1 MFGNVRGWGK
11 RRGAAGGAA
20 RCAFVSRRRPHGRA
34 LDCLELEDR
43 IVLSGSPI
51 AVDTTSVGT
60 SNGNV
65 TSLTWAH
72 TVNAGS
78 NGVLV
83 VSVAPLHEAQPSNA
97 ITSVTY
103 AGQALTKIVAASGTS
118 VDAELWYLLSPQAG
132 TNNVVVT
139 VNGSA
144 DVVAAATDYF
154 NVSQTTPLGTPASAN
169 GQSAS
174 PSVTATSATGQLVV
188 DALAFC
194 ADMAPASPSG
204 SGQTQL
210 WNSNSGTGSGSDSF
224 GAGSYVDGAAS
235 VTMSWSVSQS
245 DYWAEAAVGLIPA
258 YLPGTPTITAPAS
271 GSLNENTSLV
281 FSGAGGNPI
290 SISDPVSAGPT
301 QASLSVASGTLTLA
315 STTGLTITAGAN
327 STAAMTIEGT
337 PADINTALDSLTYA
351 PTINYA
357 GSDSLAIAYDN
368 PSDSETANAAVG
380 LSVLSTTPINTVPGA
395 QTTNA
400 NTPLVFSSGSG
411 NQISVAEQAGNPLQ
425 ETLTAT
431 NGTLTLSGTTG
442 LTFTSVTGAGVA
454 TMTFTG
460 KIVDINNALD
470 GLSYQPTNNYYGA
483 AGVQIISTDNIAA
496 GGPMSDTNSVAV
508 TVNAGAQPT
517 GSVPGPQTT
526 NENTALVF
534 SAGNG
539 NQLQIVDGNFGS
551 VPTVTLSASDGTL
564 TLGGTTNLTFTSG
577 TGTGDATMTF
587 SGTVADINSALATVT
602 YQPTNNYSGADAVQI
617 TTTDSAAS
625 PASSTSS
632 VNVTINHVNVVPVN
646 TVPGPQTTN
655 ENTALVF
662 SSGNSNQITVSD
674 SAAGNNRLQ
683 ETLTAT
689 DGTLT
694 LSSTTGL
701 TFTSGTGAGDATM
714 TFTGTITDINNALD
728 GLSFQPTGN
737 YFGAASVQIASTDYT
752 GSGGPQTATN
762 TVNVAVNHVNAMPVN
777 TVPGLQTTNENT
789 ALVFSSGNG
798 NRISIADPAAG
809 NDPLEETLTATDGTL
824 TLSSTT
830 GLTFT
835 TGTGAGDATMTFTG
849 TVADINNALDGL
861 SFQPSS
867 NYFGAAAS
875 VQIASTDYTGS
886 GGPQTAT
893 NTVNVAVG
901 HVNATP
907 VNTVP
912 GPQSTNENTALVF
925 SSGGSNQ
932 ISVSDSA
939 AGNNSLQETLSA
951 TNGTL
956 TLNGTTGLTFTAGTG
971 AGDTTMTFT
980 GTITDINNALDGLS
994 FQPTSNYFGAASV
1007 QIASSDYTGSGGPRT
1022 ATNTVNATV
1031 NHVNAVP
1038 VNTVPAPQTSNENTA
1053 LVFSSGNGN
1062 QVSVAD
1068 PAAGNNSIQETLTA
1082 TNGTLTLSGTT
1093 GLTFSTGTGAGD
1105 ATMTFTGTI
1114 TNINSA
1120 LDGLTLQ
1127 PTNNYFGA
1135 ASVQIASTDYTGSG
1149 GPRTATNTANVA
1161 VSHVNAIPVN
1171 IVPGPQS
1178 TNENTALVF
1187 SSGNGNQVS
1196 VADPAAGNNSLQ
1208 ETLTAT
1214 NGTLTLN
1221 RTFGLTFTSGT
1232 GASDTTMT
1240 FTGTIAH
1247 INNALDGL
1255 SFQPTNNYFG
1265 TAASVQIASTDY
1277 TGSGGPQNATNTAN
1291 VAVSHVNAV
1300 PVNTVPGPQSTN
1312 ENTAL
1317 VFSSGNGNQVSV
1329 ADPAA
1334 GNNSLQE
1341 TLTATN
1347 GALTLNGT
1355 TGLTFISGTG
1365 AGDATMTFTGTITNI
1380 NNALDGLTLQPTNNY
1395 FGAASVQIASTD
1407 YTGSGGPQ
1415 SATNTVNGT
1424 VNQVAPAPVVS
1435 VPGPQNSQST
1445 GIFFSMATGNAITIS
1460 DAAVGGAPVQ
1470 VTLTATNGAITLA
1483 GTQGLTFGLGS
1494 GQPSAQI
1501 VMTGTVVDVN
1511 TAMNGMLFRPTAQA
1525 AQLQVVANDLGHG
1538 GAGGPRMGSG
1548 AVAITEVLA
1557 PFPPLPP
1564 VENPPVASPA
1574 PILPVQPVQPV
1585 VPTNPIGPPPA
1596 SPPSAD
1602 PITSTPVLPIAPP
1615 QRMPTAVNSSLSISP
1630 LQSLVSAWALETPL
1644 SQAANPNSHSR
1655 SFESAGQAMPSSS
1668 SKPELN
1674 RADPLSPLLD
1684 DLNAMDHRLG
1694 LLINRQDLA
1703 VGTALTASTAF
1714 AVGYV
1719 IWMLRGGMLLTSLIA
1734 QLPAWRLVDPLV
1746 VLDRLNDFDEE
1757 EQESLETMVNSLEDR
1772 PLEPAQPEEAMA

>member
-11 RRGAAGGAA
+11 RWGAARGAA
-20 RCAFVSRRRPHGRA
+20 RCAVVSTRRPLGRA

-51 AVDTTSVGT
+51 AVDTTSVGA
-60 SNGNV
+60 SNGSV

-72 TVNAGS
+72 TVNNGS
-78 NGVLV
+78 NGILV
-83 VSVAPLHEAQPSNA
+83 VSVAPLHEALPSNA

-103 AGQALTKIVAASGTS
+103 AGQALTKIIAASSTQ
-118 VDAELWYLLSPQAG
+118 VDAELWYLLSPQTG

-154 NVSQTTPLGTPASAN
+154 NVSQSTPLGTPASTS

-174 PSVTATSATGQLVV
+174 PSVTATSANGQLVV
-188 DALAFC
+188 DSVAFS
-194 ADMAPASPSG
+194 ADMAPVSPSG

-210 WNSNSGTGSGSDSF
+210 WNGNSGTGSGSDAF

-235 VTMSWSVSQS
+235 VTMSWSVNQS
-245 DYWAEAAVGLIPA
+245 DYWAEAAVGLSPA
-258 YLPGTPTITAPAS
+258 YFPGMTTIAAPAS

-281 FSGAGGNPI
+281 FSSAGGNSI
-290 SISDPVSAGPT
+290 SISDPFSAGT
-301 QASLSVASGTLTLA
+301 AQASLSVTSGMLTLGG
-315 STTGLTITAGAN
+315 TTGLTFTAGGN
-327 STAAMTIEGT
+327 GTAAMTIQGT
-337 PADINTALDSLTYA
+337 PADINTALDGLTYT
-351 PTINYA
+351 PTTNYA

-368 PSDSETANAAVG
+368 LSDSETSGAAVG
-380 LSVLSTTPINTVPGA
+380 LSVLSTTPVDTLPSP
-395 QTTNA
+395 QSTNA

-411 NQISVAEQAGNPLQ
+411 NQISVAEQAGDPLQ

-431 NGTLTLSGTTG
+431 NGTLTLGGTTG
-442 LTFTSVTGAGVA
+442 LTFTSGTGAGDA

-460 KIVDINNALD
+460 TIADIDTALD
-470 GLSYQPTNNYYGA
+470 GLSYQPANNYYGA
-483 AGVQIISTDNIAA
+483 ASVQIVSTDNIAV
-496 GGPMSDTNSVAV
+496 GGPMSASNSVAV

-517 GSVPGPQTT
+517 NIVPGPQSI
-526 NENTALVF
+526 NENTVLVF

-539 NQLQIVDGNFGS
+539 NQIQIVDGNFGS
-551 VPTVTLSASDGTL
+551 VPTVTLSASNGTL

-577 TGTGDATMTF
+577 IGTGDATMTF
-587 SGTVADINSALATVT
+587 SGTVADINNALATVT
-602 YQPTNNYSGADAVQI
+602 YQPTNNYFGADTVQI
-617 TTTDSAAS
+617 TTIDNAAS
-625 PASSTSS
+625 PASSADS
-632 VNVTINHVNVVPVN
+632 VNVTVNHVNAVPVN

-662 SSGNSNQITVSD
+662 SSGNGNQISVSD
-674 SAAGNNRLQ
+674 SAAGNNPLQ
-683 ETLTAT
+683 ETFTAT
-689 DGTLT
+689 NGTLT
-694 LSSTTGL
+694 LNGTTGL

-714 TFTGTITDINNALD
+714 TFTGTLTDINNALA
-728 GLSFQPTGN
+728 GLSFQPTSN

-762 TVNVAVNHVNAMPVN
+762 TVNVTIGHVNTAPVN
-777 TVPGLQTTNENT
+777 SVPGPQTINENT

-798 NRISIADPAAG
+798 NQISVADPAAG
-809 NDPLEETLTATDGTL
+809 SNPLQESLTATNGTL
-824 TLSSTT
+824 TLSGTT

-835 TGTGAGDATMTFTG
+835 SGTGAGDATMTFTG
-849 TVADINNALDGL
+849 TLADINNALDGL
-861 SFQPSS
+861 NFQPTN
-867 NYFGAAAS
+867 NYFGAASVQIASTDYTGSGGPQSATNTINATVGHVNTTPTNTVPGPQATNENTALVFSSGNSNQISVSDPMASNNPLQETLTATNGTLTLNGTTGLTFISGTGAGDATMTFTGTITDINNALVGLSFQPTNNYFGAAS

-893 NTVNVAVG
+893 DSVNVTIN
-901 HVNATP
+901 HVNAVP

-912 GPQSTNENTALVF
+912 GPESTNENAALVF
-925 SSGGSNQ
+925 SSGDGNQ
-932 ISVSDSA
+932 ISVADPS
-939 AGNNSLQETLSA
+939 AGNNALQETLTA

-956 TLNGTTGLTFTAGTG
+956 TLSSATGLTFTIGSG
-971 AGDTTMTFT
+971 AGDATMTFT

-1007 QIASSDYTGSGGPRT
+1007 QIASTDYTGSGGPQS
-1022 ATNTVNATV
+1022 ATNTVNVTV

-1038 VNTVPAPQTSNENTA
+1038 VNFVPGPQAINENTA

-1062 QVSVAD
+1062 QISVSD
-1068 PAAGNNSIQETLTA
+1068 SAAGNNSLQETLTA
-1082 TNGTLTLSGTT
+1082 TDGILTLSSTT
-1093 GLTFSTGTGAGD
+1093 GLAFTTGTGTGD

-1114 TNINSA
+1114 TNINNA
-1120 LDGLTLQ
+1120 LDGLSFQ
-1127 PTNNYFGA
+1127 PTSNYFGA

-1149 GPRTATNTANVA
+1149 GPQTATNSVNATVD
-1161 VSHVNAIPVN
+1161 HVNAAPVN
-1171 IVPGPQS
+1171 TVPGPQS
-1178 TNENTALVF
+1178 TNENTALIF
-1187 SSGNGNQVS
+1187 SSGNGNRVS

-1221 RTFGLTFTSGT
+1221 GTTGLTFTT
-1232 GASDTTMT
+1232 GNGAGDTTMT
-1240 FTGTIAH
+1240 FTGTISN

-1255 SFQPTNNYFG
+1255 SFQPT
-1265 TAASVQIASTDY
+1265 S
-1277 TGSGGPQNATNTAN
+1277 
-1291 VAVSHVNAV
+1291 
-1300 PVNTVPGPQSTN
+1300 
-1312 ENTAL
+1312 
-1317 VFSSGNGNQVSV
+1317 
-1329 ADPAA
+1329 
-1334 GNNSLQE
+1334 
-1341 TLTATN
+1341 
-1347 GALTLNGT
+1347 
-1355 TGLTFISGTG
+1355 
-1365 AGDATMTFTGTITNI
+1365 
-1380 NNALDGLTLQPTNNY
+1380 NY

-1415 SATNTVNGT
+1415 TATNTVNGT
-1424 VNQVAPAPVVS
+1424 VNSVVAAPVVS
-1435 VPGPQNSQST
+1435 VPGSQTSQTT
-1445 GIFFSMATGNAITIS
+1445 GIFFSAATVNAISIS
-1460 DAAVGGAPVQ
+1460 DAAVGGATVQ

-1483 GTQGLTFGLGS
+1483 STQGLIFGLGS

-1501 VMTGTVVDVN
+1501 VMTGTVADVN
-1511 TAMNGMLFRPTAQA
+1511 AAMNGMLFRPTAQA

-1548 AVAITEVLA
+1548 TVVITEVLA

-1564 VENPPVASPA
+1564 VENPPVASPV
-1574 PILPVQPVQPV
+1574 PILPVQPVQPEI
-1585 VPTNPIGPPPA
+1585 PMNPVGPPTGSA
-1596 SPPSAD
+1596 PSTD

-1615 QRMPTAVNSSLSISP
+1615 QRVPTAVNSSLSISP
-1630 LQSLVSAWALETPL
+1630 LQSLVSAWTVETPL
-1644 SQAANPNSHSR
+1644 SQAANPNSHAV
-1655 SFESAGQAMPSSS
+1655 SFESTGQAMPSNS

-1674 RADPLSPLLD
+1674 RVDPLSPLLD

-1703 VGTALTASTAF
+1703 LGTALTASTAF

-1757 EQESLETMVNSLEDR
+1757 NQESLETMVNSLEDR
-1772 PLEPAQPEEAMA
+1772 PLEPAAPEEAIA